1 MGSNPILAAIYQGN
15 YRATPVARL
24 ARGRQLLPDF
34 YRLCV
39 AAGGGVALVVLKRM
53 HVDARL
59 RGVGQPPAPGSEAP
73 VLASPPS
80 VSVLS
85 TPVDAGAGC
94 RGVHGCSRSRRMTR
108 FG

>member
-39 AAGGGVALVVLKRM
+39 AVGGGVALVVLKRM

-59 RGVGQPPAPGSEAP
+59 RGLDSLQPLARRLLFGVASERI
-73 VLASPPS
+73 
-80 VSVLS
+80 
-85 TPVDAGAGC
+85 GAVNTC
-94 RGVHGCSRSRRMTR
+94 
-108 FG
+108 